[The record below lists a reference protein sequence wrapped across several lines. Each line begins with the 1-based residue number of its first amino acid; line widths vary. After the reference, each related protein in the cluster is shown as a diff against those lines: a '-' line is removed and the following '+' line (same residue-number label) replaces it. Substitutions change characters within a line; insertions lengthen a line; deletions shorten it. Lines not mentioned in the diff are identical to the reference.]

1 VDATAGVEAT
11 RFIGERVPR
20 REDARLLTGRGRYV
34 DDVTLPGMLH
44 AAFVRSTHA
53 RATITAIDVEAAAA
67 LEGVRAVLTFD
78 DLAAVG
84 TIDGTVP
91 RRPLAHGTVCFVGD
105 PVVVVIAESRAR
117 AEDAC
122 ELVRVDYDALPALV
136 EPRAAIADTE
146 NFVHPELGS
155 NIVAIG
161 ASADDPALDEAF
173 ASARHVI
180 TETITQHRYL
190 AVPMETR
197 GIVASWD
204 RVQQAMAIWISTQGA
219 HMARDHF
226 AGVLGVDPPRVHV
239 IVGDVGGAFG
249 QKINIG
255 REETAIAL
263 AARVVARPVKWI
275 EDRWENLVAAPHARW
290 EEAEVSVALD
300 DEGHILAARVDHVS
314 DAGAYA
320 GGPGVVGPSGPPM
333 IVRFLTGPYR
343 VAKAGG
349 SSTTAATNTMRR
361 GAYRGPWMF
370 ETVVRETIIDIAAR
384 RLGLDPLELRRRNV
398 LHDSDLPYTTAAGL
412 SFDRITP
419 AETLEQAVDLIGY
432 DEFRRTQEAVRADGR
447 LLGIGIALYVEPTAS
462 GFGLG
467 ITEAATIRIDVSGKV
482 QILTGVNSQGHSV
495 ETTLA
500 QVAAEHLGVDI
511 DDITVLHGDT
521 DVSPLGATTGGSR
534 NAVFGGGAVR
544 QTALEMRARVLEIAA
559 HAMEAAIDDLDI
571 EHGIISVRGTPS
583 ATRSFAEIAQLAYM
597 RPRELPDGVPPGL
610 EIATRFT
617 TVGPTFSNA
626 AHICTCEVDPNTGLV
641 TLLRYVVSEDCG
653 VVINPMVVEG
663 QIAGGVV
670 QGIGG
675 VLHEQFVY
683 DDAGNPLTTTFLDY
697 LLPTAPE
704 IPEFEYGHIITPSE
718 RPGGFKGMGEG
729 GAIGAPAAVFNA
741 VADAL
746 AHLGVT
752 LTSQPLSPDV
762 VLDAIIST
770 Q

>member
-1 VDATAGVEAT
+1 
-11 RFIGERVPR
+11 
-20 REDARLLTGRGRYV
+20 
-34 DDVTLPGMLH
+34 
-44 AAFVRSTHA
+44 
-53 RATITAIDVEAAAA
+53 
-67 LEGVRAVLTFD
+67 
-78 DLAAVG
+78 
-84 TIDGTVP
+84 
-91 RRPLAHGTVCFVGD
+91 
-105 PVVVVIAESRAR
+105 
-117 AEDAC
+117 
-122 ELVRVDYDALPALV
+122 
-136 EPRAAIADTE
+136 
-146 NFVHPELGS
+146 
-155 NIVAIG
+155 
-161 ASADDPALDEAF
+161 
-173 ASARHVI
+173 
-180 TETITQHRYL
+180 
-190 AVPMETR
+190 METR

-204 RVQQAMAIWISTQGA
+204 PVQQAMTIWISTQGA

-226 AGVLGVDPPRVHV
+226 AGVLGLDPPRVHV

-249 QKINIG
+249 QKINVG
-255 REETAIAL
+255 REETALAL

-300 DEGHILAARVDHVS
+300 DDGLILGARVDHVS

-320 GGPGVVGPSGPPM
+320 GGPGVVGPAGPPM

-343 VAKAGG
+343 IAKAGG
-349 SSTTAATNTMRR
+349 SSTTASTNTMRR

-370 ETVVRETIIDIAAR
+370 ETVVRETIVDIAAR
-384 RLGLDPLELRRRNV
+384 RLGIDPLELRRRNV
-398 LHDSDLPYTTAAGL
+398 LQATDLPYTTAAGIT
-412 SFDRITP
+412 FDRITP
-419 AETLEQAVDLIGY
+419 SETLEQAVDLIGY
-432 DEFRRTQEAVRADGR
+432 EEFRQEQAAARAGGR
-447 LLGIGIALYVEPTAS
+447 LLGIGIACYVEPTAS

-482 QILTGVNSQGHSV
+482 QVLTGVNSQGHSV

-534 NAVFGGGAVR
+534 NAVFGGGR
-544 QTALEMRARVLEIAA
+544 SARPRSRCVPGCSRSPRTRWKPRSTTSTSSTVIV
-559 HAMEAAIDDLDI
+559 
-571 EHGIISVRGTPS
+571 SVRGTPS
-583 ATRSFAEIAQLAYM
+583 ATRSLAEIAQLAYL
-597 RPRELPDGVPPGL
+597 RPRELPDGTPPGL

-626 AHICTCEVDPNTGLV
+626 AHICTCEVDPQHGLV

-653 VVINPMVVEG
+653 VVINPIVVEG

-675 VLHEQFVY
+675 VLHEHFVY

-697 LLPTAPE
+697 LLPTAPDT
-704 IPEFEYGHIITPSE
+704 PEFEYGHIITPSE

-729 GAIGAPAAVFNA
+729 GAIGAPAAVINA
-741 VADAL
+741 VNDAL

-762 VLDAIIST
+762 ILDALLARFAG
-770 Q
+770 